1 MCVIALLFWL
11 KTESNQATAA
21 PSMNGPI
28 CWTYRTTT
36 FVTSTLS
43 QVTDRVYVRVCV
55 CVCACTVYIHC
66 YCDCTVH
73 CTMKMSWL
81 LLPLCLSVERSQ
93 LLHGASVYH
102 NIISDFVSKC
112 SVCRVCC
119 ALSIGSQ
126 VENWNWMISD
136 HVQVCFRSQMRLW
149 RR

>member
-1 MCVIALLFWL
+1 MYNII
-11 KTESNQATAA
+11 N
-21 PSMNGPI
+21 I
-28 CWTYRTTT
+28 C
-36 FVTSTLS
+36 L
-43 QVTDRVYVRVCV
+43 VCV
-55 CVCACTVYIHC
+55 CYSIIIMTENEVELSYGRAIYERIDLLDLLDDDLSDIYIITGYRQSLRKCACTCGACVLHVQCTFTVIV
-66 YCDCTVH
+66 TVH

-126 VENWNWMISD
+126 VETCRPPW
-136 HVQVCFRSQMRLW
+136 Q
-149 RR
+149 

>member
-1 MCVIALLFWL
+1 M
-11 KTESNQATAA
+11 KSNQPMAA
-21 PSMNGPI
+21 PSMNRP
-28 CWTYRTTT
+28 TT
-36 FVTSTLS
+36 FVTFDIYIYIYHHKS
-43 QVTDRVYVRVCV
+43 QSVCV
-55 CVCACTVYIHC
+55 CNVHIVHVQCTFTVIV
-66 YCDCTVH
+66 TVH

-136 HVQVCFRSQMRLW
+136 HVQVCFRSQMRL
-149 RR
+149 